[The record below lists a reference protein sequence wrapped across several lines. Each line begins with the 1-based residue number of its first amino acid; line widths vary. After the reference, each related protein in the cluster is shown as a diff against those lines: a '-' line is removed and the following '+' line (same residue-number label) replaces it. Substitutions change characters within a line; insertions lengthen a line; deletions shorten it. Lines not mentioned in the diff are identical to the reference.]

1 MLLTL
6 KDMLKT
12 IFKNIYGGPKYRF
25 PLFLFFLISQFALA
39 QINIKGIV
47 NDADGIPLLGVGV
60 VEKGTNNGVITDFD
74 GNYTISVKNNATLVF
89 SYLGFETQEIKPGS
103 KTQINVILQE
113 GLESLDEVVVIGYG
127 TQKRSDV
134 NSAISSVKSEDLAD
148 LKQVS
153 LDQMLQGK
161 AAGVSVTNNS
171 GSPGGAASIRIRGTT
186 SLTGTNEPLYIIDG
200 VPISGDATGRS
211 TSGQPLVGKDGFS
224 STGGNGNNA
233 VSPLSMINP
242 NDIETI
248 DILKDAS
255 ATAIYGSR
263 GANGVIIIT
272 TKTGRKSTGKV
283 NYEGYTSIIS
293 NYNSLDVMNLQQF
306 ATNKTDL
313 ANLYGFQTR
322 QEFSHPELLGKGTDW
337 QNEVYRTA
345 IAKNHQISFS
355 GAKEGIN
362 YYLSGGYLNQ
372 EGTII
377 GSGLKR
383 YTIRLNADSNVKK
396 WLKVGAN
403 LTSGITDEKVT
414 VNQSFTGLISNTLLQ
429 SPDIPV
435 RNVDGTFA
443 GPPSSDQSVT
453 YYNPVAEALTREN
466 TLTRKNF
473 LGNVYAEL
481 SIIDGLKYRV
491 EVSANTEFS
500 ENEDFRPSYK
510 WGSQVNITADLDTR
524 NQNWYST
531 NVKNLLTYDKSL
543 GKHNFTVLVGQ
554 EANDS
559 HWKGIITS
567 SNDFQTNENHT
578 INLANVDNNTVT
590 GYQGSASLSSYFSRL
605 IYNFDNKY
613 SLTAS
618 IRADTSS
625 KFDPTT
631 DNQTGV
637 FKAISGSWKL
647 SNEPFMEG
655 TKDYID
661 NIKFRIGYGET
672 GNQQIENN
680 RYTALL
686 GAQNSGLGSGFLVSN
701 SPNPNLTW
709 ESLNQTNAGIDFT
722 LFNSNLS
729 ASFDIYDKVSEGFL
743 FQVPLPDYLT
753 GGGGQ
758 YGGISAPYSNLGTMQ
773 NKGYEATLGYNLS
786 TENFSWNTSLNFSHY
801 TNELVK
807 IQDGIILTQQVN
819 TNGYQPV
826 VVTNTIVGKPIGMF
840 YGYISEGLFND
851 LTVLNDAPL
860 QFGQP
865 VGTGAGETD
874 LGDVKYKDISG
885 PDGVPDGVIDA
896 ADKTLIGSPHP
907 DFTFGFTNNFKYKNF
922 DLSVFLQGSYGNDIM
937 NLTRRAGTTNASLY
951 ENQLVEAMNYWTPTN
966 TNTDIPRPI
975 ANTANSN
982 LLISSR
988 YLEDGSYLRVQNLT
1002 FGFSMPQ
1009 DILEKLK
1016 MSRLRIYGSAQNL
1029 YTFTNYSGYDPEIG
1043 SFNQSPLLTGID
1055 NGRYPSPRTFSIG
1068 INVEF

>member
-1 MLLTL
+1 M
-6 KDMLKT
+6 MKT
-12 IFKNIYGGPKYRF
+12 IFKNMYSGINHYL
-25 PLFLFFLISQFALA
+25 PLLLFFLVSQIALA
-39 QINIKGIV
+39 QTQVEGIV
-47 NDADGIPLLGVGV
+47 NDSKGMALPGVSIL
-60 VEKGTNNGVITDFD
+60 EKGTNNGAVTDFD
-74 GNYTISVKNNATLVF
+74 GNFTISVQKNATLIF
-89 SYLGFETQEIKPGS
+89 SYLGFEPQEIKVIGRS
-103 KTQINVILQE
+103 NINVVLTEKLE
-113 GLESLDEVVVIGYG
+113 GLDEIVVIGYG
-127 TQKRSDV
+127 SQKRGDV
-134 NSAISSVKSEDLAD
+134 NSSISSVKAEDLKD
-148 LKQVS
+148 LKQIS

-161 AAGVSVTNNS
+161 AAGVSVTSNS
-171 GSPGGAASIRIRGTT
+171 GAPGGAASIRIRGTT

-200 VPISGDATGRS
+200 VPISGDATGKS

-272 TKTGRKSTGKV
+272 TKSGKKSEGKIA
-283 NYEGYTSIIS
+283 YEGYTSIVS
-293 NYNSLDVMNLQQF
+293 NYKDLNVMNLQQF
-306 ATNKTDL
+306 AKNKTDL
-313 ANLYGFQTR
+313 ANLFGLETR
-322 QEFSHPELLGKGTDW
+322 DEFSHPELLGLGTDW

-345 IAKNHQISFS
+345 IAKNHQLSFS
-355 GAKEGIN
+355 GSKNGTN
-362 YYLSGGYLNQ
+362 YYLSAGFLDQ

-377 GSGLKR
+377 NSGLKR
-383 YTIRLNADSNVKK
+383 YTVRLNADSKVKT

-403 LTSGITDEKVT
+403 LTGGITNEKVT

-435 RNVDGTFA
+435 RNADGSFA

-453 YYNPVAEALTREN
+453 YYNPVAEALTRKN
-466 TLTRKNF
+466 TLIRKNF
-473 LGNVYAEL
+473 LGNVYAEF
-481 SIIDGLKYRV
+481 SIIEGLKYRI

-500 ENEDFRPSYK
+500 QNDDFRPSYK
-510 WGSQVNITADLDTR
+510 WGSQENVTADLDTR

-531 NVKNLLTYDKSL
+531 NIKNLLTYNKSIDKHS
-543 GKHNFTVLVGQ
+543 FTILLGQ

-559 HWKGIITS
+559 HWEGVITS
-567 SNDFQTNENHT
+567 SQGFKTNEDHT
-578 INLANVDNNTVT
+578 INLADVDNNTVT
-590 GYQGSASLSSYFSRL
+590 GYKGSASISSYFSRL
-605 IYNFDNKY
+605 IYSFDNKY
-613 SLTAS
+613 SFTAS
-618 IRADTSS
+618 IRSDTSS

-631 DNQTGV
+631 DNQTGI

-647 SNEPFMEG
+647 SNESFMEG

-661 NIKFRIGYGET
+661 NLKFRIGYGET

-686 GAQNSGLGSGFLVSN
+686 NTQNSGLGSGFLVSN

-709 ESLNQTNAGIDFT
+709 ESLNQTNVGLDFT
-722 LFNSNLS
+722 LFDSKLS
-729 ASFDIYDKVSEGFL
+729 LSFDIYDKTSKGFL

-753 GGGGQ
+753 GGGNQ

-773 NKGYEATLGYNLS
+773 NKGYDFTLGYNLS
-786 TENFSWNTSLNFSHY
+786 TDNFSWNSSLNISHY
-801 TNELVK
+801 SNKLKK
-807 IQDGIILTQQVN
+807 IQDGIVLTQQVN

-826 VVTNTIVGKPIGMF
+826 VVTNTIVGEPIGMF
-840 YGYISEGLFND
+840 YGYVAEGLFND
-851 LTVLNDAPL
+851 VNVLNNAPL

-865 VGTGAGETD
+865 VGTAAGETY
-874 LGDVKYKDISG
+874 LGDVKYKDING
-885 PDGVPDGVIDA
+885 DGVVDTS
-896 ADKTLIGSPHP
+896 DKTLIGSPHP

-922 DLSVFLQGSYGNDIM
+922 DLSLFLQGSYGNDVM
-937 NLTRRAGTTNASLY
+937 NLTRRAGTKNASLY
-951 ENQLVEAMNYWTPTN
+951 ENQLAEAMNYWTPTN

-975 ANTANSN
+975 SDLGNTN

-988 YLEDGSYLRVQNLT
+988 YLEDGSYLRIQNLT
-1002 FGFSMPQ
+1002 LGYSIPQ
-1009 DILEKLK
+1009 DVLEKFK

-1029 YTFTNYSGYDPEIG
+1029 YTFTKYSGYDPEIG
-1043 SFNQSPLLTGID
+1043 SFNQSPLLSGID

-1068 INVEF
+1068 VNVEF